1 MAQPMIATGDAPLD
15 LSKPI
20 DLGSADFSQNKYAY
34 YPWILEEAPI
44 CVGKVSVLKVRM
56 LSRYDDCV
64 DLLRDSRFV
73 RNRTTA
79 TGGSRLPFGV
89 PLPKSVSLLAKS
101 MIVEDDPEHRR
112 LRSLV
117 NQAFKP
123 GAIARIEQ
131 RIERLAH
138 ELLDRAEKRGSL
150 DLMPAYCL
158 PIPTTVI
165 SELMGVA
172 DQDTS
177 RFAGMMKN
185 LSTGMTGWNLLRTAL
200 FQMPGTVRFVRE
212 LVARKRRDPQEDI
225 LSGLIEA
232 EENGERLSEDELVAM
247 VFLLVV
253 AGYETTVH
261 LITNGVLALLQHPD
275 QLKRLREQPELM
287 DSAVEEILRHRG
299 PVQGTKMNYAVED
312 VTFHGVTVRKGS
324 PVIPLFGA
332 ANHDPRAFN
341 DPEVFDV
348 ARTPNRHLSFGH
360 GSHFCLGAQLARM
373 ETKVALTTLLDRNP
387 NLRLAVDP
395 SELRVQKMPFWHRH
409 ESLPVVLG

>member
-1 MAQPMIATGDAPLD
+1 MAEATTATSDAPID

-20 DLGSADFSQNKYAY
+20 DLGSADFSQHKYDY

-44 CVGKVSVLKVRM
+44 CTGKVSVLKVHM

-64 DLLRDSRFV
+64 ALLRDPRFV

-79 TGGSRLPFGV
+79 TGGSRMPFAI
-89 PLPKSVSLLAKS
+89 PLPKSVSLVATS

-123 GAIARIEQ
+123 ASIARIEQ
-131 RIERLAH
+131 RIERLTH
-138 ELLDRAEKRGSL
+138 ELLDRVEQQGTL

-158 PIPTTVI
+158 PIPVTVI
-165 SELMGVA
+165 SEMMGV
-172 DQDTS
+172 QDEDTTQ
-177 RFAGMMKN
+177 FTGLMKN
-185 LSTGMTGWNLLRTAL
+185 LSTGLTGWNILRTFL

-212 LVARKRRDPQEDI
+212 LVARKRSNPGDDI
-225 LSGLIEA
+225 LTGLIHA
-232 EENGERLSEDELVAM
+232 EEDGERLTEDELVAM

-261 LITNGVLALLQHPD
+261 LITNGVVTLLEHPE
-275 QLKRLREQPELM
+275 QMKRLREQPELI

-299 PVQGTKMNYAVED
+299 PVQGTKMNYATED
-312 VTFHGVTVRKGS
+312 VTFHGVTVHKGA
-324 PVIPLFGA
+324 PVVPLFGA
-332 ANHDPRAFN
+332 ANHDPRAFD
-341 DPEVFDV
+341 DPEVFDIG
-348 ARTPNRHLSFGH
+348 RTPNRHLSFGH

-373 ETKVALTTLLDRNP
+373 ETKVALATLLERFP
-387 NLRLAVDP
+387 NLRLAIDP
-395 SELRVQKMPFWHRH
+395 SELRIQSMPFWHRH
-409 ESLPVVLG
+409 ESLPVELA

>member
-1 MAQPMIATGDAPLD
+1 MALPMIATSEAPLD

-20 DLGSADFSQNKYAY
+20 DVGSPDFSRNKYAY

-44 CVGKVSVLKVRM
+44 CAGKISVVKLHM

-64 DLLRDSRFV
+64 DLLKDPRFV

-79 TGGSRLPFGV
+79 TGGSRMPFAI
-89 PLPKSVSLLAKS
+89 PLPKSVSLVATS
-101 MIVEDDPEHRR
+101 MIVEDDPAHRR

-131 RIERLAH
+131 RIERLSH
-138 ELLDRAEKRGSL
+138 ELLDQAEKHRSL

-158 PIPTTVI
+158 PIPATVI
-165 SELMGVA
+165 SELVGVA
-172 DQDTS
+172 DEDTS

-185 LSTGMTGWNLLRTAL
+185 LSTGMTGWNLLRTFL

-212 LVARKRRDPQEDI
+212 LVARKRGNPQEDI
-225 LSGLIEA
+225 LTGLIEA
-232 EENGERLSEDELVAM
+232 EANGERLTEDEIVAM

-261 LITNGVLALLQHPD
+261 LITNGVLILLQHPD
-275 QLKRLREQPELM
+275 QLERLREQPELM

-299 PVQGTKMNYAVED
+299 PVHGTKLNYATED
-312 VTFHGVTVRKGS
+312 VTFHGVTVPKGS
-324 PVIPLFGA
+324 PVIPLLGA
-332 ANHDPRAFN
+332 ANHDPRAFD
-341 DPEVFDV
+341 DPEVFDI
-348 ARTPNRHLSFGH
+348 ARAPNRHLSFGH
-360 GSHFCLGAQLARM
+360 GNHFCLGAQLARM
-373 ETKVALTTLLDRNP
+373 ETKVALATLLERNP

-395 SELRVQKMPFWHRH
+395 SEIEVQNMPFWHRH
-409 ESLPVVLG
+409 QSLPVVLG